1 MEHLELRETSF
12 WRCLISSIIYGGWLA
27 FSVFVVF
34 FFFAFPQSSPNP
46 FVPYI
51 MFLLY
56 LPFIIIGFSGLV
68 NVILSY
74 NTWLIISN
82 DEIILK
88 RGTWERHMS
97 ISQITEYGCA
107 GFVYRS
113 SYLFF
118 CNTSQRDIT
127 DFYNGNTHLAEH
139 YFGKERV
146 KKMLTTQYGQWQLQ
160 VGVYVQAV
168 SKRKIRDNTLFF
180 RDARPEYLAEIYKIM
195 HTTPM
200 LTGPI
205 LIDDPKPWL
214 VK

>member
-1 MEHLELRETSF
+1 M
-12 WRCLISSIIYGGWLA
+12 
-27 FSVFVVF
+27 
-34 FFFAFPQSSPNP
+34 
-46 FVPYI
+46 
-51 MFLLY
+51 LLLF
-56 LPFIIIGFSGLV
+56 LPFIIWGIIDLA

-74 NTWLIISN
+74 NTWLIISK
-82 DEIILK
+82 DEVILK
-88 RGTWERHMS
+88 HGIWKQHMA

-127 DFYNGNTHLAEH
+127 DFYNGNTHLAER

-146 KKMLTTQYGQWQLQ
+146 KKLLATQYGQWQLQ
-160 VGVYVQAV
+160 VGVYVHAA
-168 SKRKIRDNTLFF
+168 SKRKIKDNTLIF
-180 RDARPEYLAEIYKIM
+180 RDARPSHLAEIYNII

-205 LIDDPKPWL
+205 MVDDPKPWI